1 MSAIREYYMVVGIG
15 NSLHLTD
22 GSNDIGTCGILGC
35 KQHHR
40 CIFCFVEHCK
50 TLGIFGRLGK
60 VVLVALIV

>member
-1 MSAIREYYMVVGIG
+1 MSAIREHDVVVGIG

-22 GSNDIGTCGILGC
+22 GSNDIGTCGILGS
-35 KQHHR
+35 KQNHSSV
-40 CIFCFVEHCK
+40 FGLVERGK